1 VSSPTGT
8 ADAVDATSSVGQTR
22 RRLGRAAVAVWTCAL
37 AAYCVRYGFP
47 FDRANMSLWILSG
60 LLAASVGRPW
70 RRVGRIFRDWL
81 PFILLLYLYDYSRGA
96 ADSLGATV
104 QVEGPILWDR
114 VLFLGADPA
123 VWLQQRFYD
132 PQAVHWWDKVG
143 ALIYIS
149 HFFVVWVIAAVLYQ
163 RNRDHWFRWARAL
176 IALSF
181 AGLVTYALLPAAPPW
196 YAAEEGLLPP
206 LDRISTRGLDAMGLS
221 FAESLVDQ
229 GRAVTND
236 VAAIPSLHTAF
247 AVLVAVW
254 FFRRVPQRHRWW
266 AQPLLVAYPVA
277 MLATLVYSGEH
288 YVIDG
293 IIGAAYVVAVL
304 AGLAWWDRWRA
315 GRREAGAG
323 PGSPAPAPDSVR
335 GDLGQQ
341 PGGVLEDRSAHRE

>member
-1 VSSPTGT
+1 MRAGVPGV
-8 ADAVDATSSVGQTR
+8 AAAAGAVAASGR
-22 RRLGRAAVAVWTCAL
+22 RRIAGRVAVAVWACAL
-37 AAYCVRYGFP
+37 VLYCLRYGFP
-47 FDRANMSLWILSG
+47 FDRANMSLWILTG
-60 LLAASVGRPW
+60 LLAASVGRPL
-70 RRVGRIFRDWL
+70 RRVARIFLDWL

-104 QVEGPILWDR
+104 QVAAPIAWDR
-114 VLFLGADPA
+114 ALFLGADPA
-123 VWLQQRFYD
+123 VWLQQTFYD
-132 PQAVHWWDKVG
+132 PQTVHWWDQAA

-149 HFFVVWVIAAVLYQ
+149 HFFLVWAIAAVLYQ
-163 RNRDHWFRWARAL
+163 RDRDHWYRWARAL
-176 IALSF
+176 VVLSM
-181 AGLVTYALLPAAPPW
+181 AGLVTYALMPAAPPW

-221 FAESLVDQ
+221 FAEGLIDH

-254 FFRRVPQRHRWW
+254 FIPRVGQRQRWW
-266 AQPLLVAYPVA
+266 LQPLLAAYPVA

-288 YVIDG
+288 YVVDG

-315 GRREAGAG
+315 GRRSPSVAGVGDRPDGPVREA
-323 PGSPAPAPDSVR
+323 SP
-335 GDLGQQ
+335 
-341 PGGVLEDRSAHRE
+341 